1 MGRLSRPSP
10 IPRLKSLAWL
20 VGAAALAICPKEEA
34 RAQQVVDQP
43 EARTTYTQAVE
54 AIKTQNC
61 QRATVLLKSYLRLAP
76 ATLALH
82 PTLQDKINHQIE
94 LCSDKQCKDMG
105 GHIVLRGEKSTCS
118 VKITSGID
126 K

>member
-1 MGRLSRPSP
+1 MGRLSRRSP
-10 IPRLKSLAWL
+10 IPRLKSLTWL

-34 RAQQVVDQP
+34 RAQKVVDQP
-43 EARTTYTQAVE
+43 EARATYTRAVE
-54 AIKTQNC
+54 ALQAQNC

-94 LCSDKQCKDMG
+94 LCSDKPCQDTG
-105 GHIVLRGEKSTCS
+105 GHIVLKGEKSSCS
-118 VKITSGID
+118 VKITSGVD